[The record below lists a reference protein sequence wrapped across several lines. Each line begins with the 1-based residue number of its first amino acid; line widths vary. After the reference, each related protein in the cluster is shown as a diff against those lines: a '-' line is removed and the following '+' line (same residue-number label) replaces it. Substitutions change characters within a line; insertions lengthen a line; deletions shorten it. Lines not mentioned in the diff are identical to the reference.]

1 MKRYIFMTA
10 LLLACASL
18 PAQDDAKETL
28 AKMEDAFRKEGGI
41 RADFTLRLTEQGTP
55 RGESTGTISLKGER
69 FLLETPDNTLWF
81 DGKTLWSYLPDAE
94 EVTVSLPGQ
103 EELQSI
109 HPYLLLKSARKN
121 YRAETGAQ
129 VSFNG
134 KTARKLILTPAKEN
148 RDGIMALTVYVE
160 QTTFHPLY
168 IEILQNNGMA
178 SRLTITRYEAQ
189 QDFADSLFVFN
200 PAKYPNAEI
209 VDLR

>member
-10 LLLACASL
+10 LLLACAAL
-18 PAQDDAKETL
+18 PAQEEAKDIL
-28 AKMEDAFRKEGGI
+28 GKMENAFRKEGGI

-148 RDGIMALTVYVE
+148 RDDIMALTVYVE

-178 SRLTITRYEAQ
+178 SRLTITHYEAQ
-189 QDFADSLFVFN
+189 QDLADSLFVFN
-200 PAKYPNAEI
+200 PAQYPDAEI

>member
-18 PAQDDAKETL
+18 PAQNDAKETL

-41 RADFTLRLTEQGTP
+41 RADFTLRLTEQGMP

-148 RDGIMALTVYVE
+148 RDDIMALTVYVE

-178 SRLTITRYEAQ
+178 SRLTITHYQTQ

-200 PAKYPNAEI
+200 PAKYPDTEI

>member
-1 MKRYIFMTA
+1 MKIYILMTA
-10 LLLACASL
+10 LLLACAAL
-18 PAQDDAKETL
+18 PAQEETKDIL
-28 AKMEDAFRKEGGI
+28 GKMENAFRKEGGI
-41 RADFTLRLTEQGTP
+41 RADFTLRVTEQGMP

-94 EVTVSLPGQ
+94 EVTVSLPEQ

-178 SRLTITRYEAQ
+178 SRLTITRYQTQ

-200 PAKYPNAEI
+200 PAKYPDAEI

>member
-1 MKRYIFMTA
+1 M
-10 LLLACASL
+10 
-18 PAQDDAKETL
+18 
-28 AKMEDAFRKEGGI
+28 
-41 RADFTLRLTEQGTP
+41 P

-189 QDFADSLFVFN
+189 QDLADSLFVFN
-200 PAKYPNAEI
+200 PAQYPDAEI

>member
-1 MKRYIFMTA
+1 MTA
-10 LLLACASL
+10 LLLACAAL
-18 PAQDDAKETL
+18 PAQEEAKDIL
-28 AKMEDAFRKEGGI
+28 GKMENTFRKEGGI
-41 RADFTLRLTEQGTP
+41 RAGFTLRLTEQGTP

-134 KTARKLILTPAKEN
+134 KTARKLILTPTKEN

-178 SRLTITRYEAQ
+178 SRLTITHYQAQ

-200 PAKYPNAEI
+200 PVKYPDAEI